1 MTPGEQLSPMRHL
14 PLLGFLA
21 VIGLAPVTASG
32 QDLAPGDRIR
42 VKAPTIGPTWVVGEF
57 VAREGAGLQIRLE
70 DSTLSSIPM
79 DGVKKIQ
86 RLETVEVAN
95 ARWLA
100 WTVLVASVAAGAY
113 FGTTSSSC
121 EADEVVCGIGG
132 GLAGVA
138 AVTFLVGPIWPTHE
152 ELRWQTVR

>member
-1 MTPGEQLSPMRHL
+1 MRFLPHL
-14 PLLGFLA
+14 ALIAAF
-21 VIGLAPVTASG
+21 VLAPAPTSG
-32 QDLAPGDRIR
+32 QELSPGDRIR

-86 RLETVEVAN
+86 RLETVEVGN
-95 ARWLA
+95 AEWLA
-100 WTVLVASVAAGAY
+100 WTVLVATVAAGAY

-121 EADEVVCGIGG
+121 EADDVVCGIGG
-132 GLAGVA
+132 GLVGYA
-138 AVTFLVGPIWPTHE
+138 AFSFLIAPHWPTHKE
-152 ELRWQTVR
+152 EKWRTVR

>member
-1 MTPGEQLSPMRHL
+1 MRHL

-57 VAREGAGLQIRLE
+57 VAREGDGLQIRLE

-79 DGVKKIQ
+79 DGVKRLQ

-95 ARWLA
+95 AEWLG

-113 FGTTSSSC
+113 FGTTSTSC
-121 EADEVVCGIGG
+121 EADNVVCGIGG
-132 GLAGVA
+132 GLVGWA
-138 AVTFLVGPIWPTHE
+138 AFSYLIAPHWPTHKE
-152 ELRWQTVR
+152 EKWETVR